1 MNTKVLV
8 SLAMLVGI
16 GAVLHAVVPP
26 IFFGMKPDMLL
37 TMMFLGIILF
47 PEKKN
52 VFILAISTGIVSAL
66 TTGFP
71 GGQVANMIDKPIT
84 ALLFFGLFLAV
95 RKFNQSVVAAAVL
108 TAIGTI
114 ISGSVF
120 LGSAA
125 ILFGLPGGASF
136 VALFTTVVLPA
147 TAVNTVAMVI
157 IYPIVS
163 SILKRSKIAVP
174 QSNSIK
180 G

>member
-8 SLAMLVGI
+8 SLAMLIGI

-26 IFFGMKPDMLL
+26 ILFGMKPDMLL
-37 TMMFLGIILF
+37 TMMFLGIMLF

-52 VFILAISTGIVSAL
+52 VFVLAIATGIVSAL
-66 TTGFP
+66 TTNFL

-84 ALLFFGLFLAV
+84 AFLFFGLFLAV
-95 RKFNQSVVAAAVL
+95 RKLNQSVASAAVL
-108 TAIGTI
+108 TAIGTM
-114 ISGSVF
+114 ISGTVF
-120 LGSAA
+120 LGSVM

-136 VALFTTVVLPA
+136 LALFTTVVLP
-147 TAVNTVAMVI
+147 TTVFNTVAMIV

-163 SILKRSKIAVP
+163 AILKRSKITVP
-174 QSNSIK
+174 RSNSFE

>member
-37 TMMFLGIILF
+37 TMMFLGIVLF

-52 VFILAISTGIVSAL
+52 IFILAIATGIVSAL

-84 ALLFFGLFLAV
+84 AFLFFMLFLAV
-95 RKFNQSVVAAAVL
+95 RKFNQSIVAIAIL

-136 VALFTTVVLPA
+136 VALFTAVVLPA
-147 TAVNTVAMVI
+147 TAVNTVAMII

-163 SILKRSKIAVP
+163 AILKRSKIAVP
-174 QSNSIK
+174 QSNSIN

>member
-37 TMMFLGIILF
+37 TMMFLGIVLF

-52 VFILAISTGIVSAL
+52 VFILAIATGIVSAL

-84 ALLFFGLFLAV
+84 SFLFFGLFLLI
-95 RKFNQSVVAAAVL
+95 RKFNQSIVSIAVL
-108 TAIGTI
+108 TAIGTM
-114 ISGSVF
+114 ISGTVF
-120 LGSAA
+120 LGSAL

-136 VALFTTVVLPA
+136 MALFTTVVLPA
-147 TAVNTVAMVI
+147 TAVNTFAMII

-174 QSNSIK
+174 QNNSIE

>member
-16 GAVLHAVVPP
+16 GTVLHAVVPP

-37 TMMFLGIILF
+37 TMMFLGIVFF

-52 VFILAISTGIVSAL
+52 VFILAIATGIVSAL

-84 ALLFFGLFLAV
+84 AFLFFALFLVV
-95 RKFNQSVVAAAVL
+95 RKFNQSLVAIAVL

-136 VALFTTVVLPA
+136 VALFTAVVLPA
-147 TAVNTVAMVI
+147 TVVNTVAMVI

-163 SILKRSKIAVP
+163 AILKRSKIAVP
-174 QSNSIK
+174 QSTSIK